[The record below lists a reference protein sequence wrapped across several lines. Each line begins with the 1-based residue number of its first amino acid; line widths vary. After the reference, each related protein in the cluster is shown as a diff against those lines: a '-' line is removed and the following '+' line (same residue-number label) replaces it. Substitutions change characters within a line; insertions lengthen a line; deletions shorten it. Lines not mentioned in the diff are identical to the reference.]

1 MTLVNSLNKGEGLLN
16 NKGLCYGNS
25 LIAGQR
31 VTSNYTTF
39 DLTSTGDGTG
49 VSTLTLTVSE
59 DMTLSLDGAGKFY
72 TDAAGTLNE
81 SSTWDVTTGA
91 ARTIYLKVTSGTSV
105 LSIPKNKITEWN
117 AWTSSTNA
125 ASLDGDISKLTPL
138 TYLYVADSNTISGSV
153 AALTSLTYLYV
164 TGSNTLSGSVAAL
177 TSLTYLRVLGSNTLS
192 GSVAALTSLTR
203 LQVTGS
209 NTLSGSITGL
219 TSLTFLIVTGS
230 NTISG
235 SVAALTSL
243 TFVYVTGSNTISG
256 SVAALTSLTY
266 LYVTGSNT
274 LSGSVAA
281 LTSLT
286 YLRVLG
292 SNTLSGSVAA
302 LTSLTRLQVTG
313 SNTLSGSIT
322 GLTSLT
328 FLIVTGSN
336 TLAGDLNP
344 IVSDLTPYCYLVP
357 CTMIDY
363 TSGATWGNATINIQP
378 SAGYGYDSTEIDN
391 MLIDMAASNS
401 LSGKTITL
409 TGSSAARTAASD
421 IAVTKL
427 ETTDSGYVHEGCTII
442 TNP

>member
-230 NTISG
+230 NT
-235 SVAALTSL
+235 
-243 TFVYVTGSNTISG
+243 
-256 SVAALTSLTY
+256 
-266 LYVTGSNT
+266 
-274 LSGSVAA
+274 
-281 LTSLT
+281 
-286 YLRVLG
+286 
-292 SNTLSGSVAA
+292 
-302 LTSLTRLQVTG
+302 
-313 SNTLSGSIT
+313 
-322 GLTSLT
+322 
-328 FLIVTGSN
+328 
-336 TLAGDLNP
+336 LAGDLNP